1 MKLSCIIVEDEPL
14 ARDVLREY
22 ISMHGKLTLIAS
34 YENADKALSPL
45 QSTPPDILFL
55 DIGMP
60 GTSGL
65 DLLHKL
71 NEKPLTILTTAYR
84 EYALEAYELGVIDY
98 LVKPVRYERFKKSVD
113 RCIEFIQSKKLDV
126 PAEKNESKTTI
137 AFRSGTKN
145 IILPLDTISHIQG
158 LKNYTIFF
166 TNDKKYIVNGSIKTI
181 LQSLPADQ
189 FIRVHKSFIVAKR
202 NIIFMQ
208 RNKIEFGE
216 YQIPVGR
223 VFKRQLEE
231 IFREG

>member
-1 MKLSCIIVEDEPL
+1 MKLTCMIIEDEPL
-14 ARDVLREY
+14 ARDVLKEY
-22 ISMHGKLTLIAS
+22 ISTHSELTLMAS
-34 YENADKALSPL
+34 YEAADKAFSLL
-45 QSTPPDILFL
+45 QSSPPDILFL

-71 NEKPLTILTTAYR
+71 KEKPLTILTTANR

-98 LVKPVRYERFKKSVD
+98 LVKPIRYERFTKSVN
-113 RCIEFIQSKKLDV
+113 RSIEFIRSKKLEV

-137 AFRSGTKN
+137 AFKSGTKN

-158 LKNYTIFF
+158 LKDYTIFF
-166 TNDKKYIVNGSIKTI
+166 TNDKKYMVNGSIKTI

-202 NIIFMQ
+202 NIVCMQ

-216 YQIPVGR
+216 YQVPVGR
-223 VFKRQLEE
+223 VFRPLLEE
-231 IFREG
+231 IFNAK